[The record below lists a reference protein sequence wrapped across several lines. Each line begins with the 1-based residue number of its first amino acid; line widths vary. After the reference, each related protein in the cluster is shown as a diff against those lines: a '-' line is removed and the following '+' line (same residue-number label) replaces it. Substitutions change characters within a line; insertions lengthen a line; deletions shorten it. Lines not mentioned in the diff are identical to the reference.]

1 MKITAHT
8 FISLDGV
15 MQGPGGAQEDTS
27 NGFELGGW
35 IVPWF
40 DDSAGA
46 VVASWF
52 AKPAA
57 LLLGHSTFDIFRS
70 FWPQV
75 VDDADPVAKAI
86 NTRAKYV
93 AATTPVDAA
102 PWADATTVL
111 GADSLT
117 ELRRLKETPGPDLQ
131 IHGSHGLLQTLHGTG
146 LIDEYHVIVFPVVVG
161 TGKRLFAD
169 GTPPTG
175 FQALSHTTWDSG
187 ITSLVLQPT
196 AFRTGVYE
204 VEDGRET
211 AVTD

>member
-93 AATTPVDAA
+93 AATTPVDAE

-117 ELRRLKETPGPDLQ
+117 ELRRLKETPGA
-131 IHGSHGLLQTLHGTG
+131 GS
-146 LIDEYHVIVFPVVVG
+146 
-161 TGKRLFAD
+161 AD
-169 GTPPTG
+169 PRQSRVAADP
-175 FQALSHTTWDSG
+175 ARHRADRR
-187 ITSLVLQPT
+187 VP
-196 AFRTGVYE
+196 RDRVP
-204 VEDGRET
+204 GRRRYR
-211 AVTD
+211 